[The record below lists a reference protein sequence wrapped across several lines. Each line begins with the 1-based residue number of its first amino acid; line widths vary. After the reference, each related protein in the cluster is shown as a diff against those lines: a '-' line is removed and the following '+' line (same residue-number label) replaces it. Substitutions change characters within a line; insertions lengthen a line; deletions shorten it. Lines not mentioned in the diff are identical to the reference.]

1 MGRHLVGFHAFP
13 ALESAINGG
22 HLSPRRPSTGSIFA
36 ERFETCALNLR
47 ITSGK
52 PRLWRREQQEL
63 VGGFNPSEKYES
75 QLGWWLSNI
84 WKAWKAYKSHEH
96 VVTSESL
103 PEKLKRIRVSMPR
116 KQPFFT
122 LREHNPFSNNTKLG
136 SGIPWLDLGH
146 IIGA

>member
-1 MGRHLVGFHAFP
+1 MGNQGFGEGNNKNWLVV
-13 ALESAINGG
+13 
-22 HLSPRRPSTGSIFA
+22 STPLKNMKVSWDDDI
-36 ERFETCALNLR
+36 
-47 ITSGK
+47 
-52 PRLWRREQQEL
+52 P
-63 VGGFNPSEKYES
+63 
-75 QLGWWLSNI
+75 NI
-84 WKAWKAYKSHEH
+84 WKALKAYKSHEH

-122 LREHNPFSNNTKLG
+122 LREHNSFSNNTKLG